1 MTKNCY
7 CLAMTVKLFLKE
19 MVLNMDSRKQKIVI
33 ALMVAM
39 FLAAFEG
46 TVVAIA
52 IPTIVKELNGFELVS
67 WVFSLYLLTSAV
79 STPIYGKLS
88 DLYGRKNILS
98 LGIMIFVIG
107 SFVCGLSQN
116 MFQLII
122 SRALQGLGAG
132 AIFTVTF
139 TIIGD
144 IFTFAERTKVQGW
157 LSTVWGIASLAGPFL
172 GGFLIDS
179 FSWHWIFFIN
189 IPFGILSILI
199 IQNNLD
205 ENIKKKKHKI
215 DYAGTL
221 TLSSAI
227 VVLLYGILA
236 GDQIWQV
243 NNIVLSVVL
252 TGVLLGVFYF
262 IEKNA
267 DEPIVPFEIFSRETN
282 VVSVMSFLVSVII
295 IVITVYMPIYI
306 QNILGF
312 NATIAGLAMAPMS
325 FAWLSTAFLLAKA
338 LPKYGERAVTG
349 FSALILLISCML
361 LTTLSAGTHLIQ
373 VLIYAAMLGFG
384 FGGVFNTLT
393 IMVQDSVGYEKRG
406 TAIAFNS
413 LIRTLAQTIGVSIFG
428 SILNVNIGKSSLSSG
443 LHIVF
448 VALVFIAVVCAGV
461 SFILP
466 SELKEEVKNKT

>member
-1 MTKNCY
+1 
-7 CLAMTVKLFLKE
+7 
-19 MVLNMDSRKQKIVI
+19 MDSRKQKIVI

-88 DLYGRKNILS
+88 DLYGRKNVLS
-98 LGIMIFVIG
+98 LGIFIFLVG
-107 SFVCGLSQN
+107 SFACGLSQN

-144 IFTFAERTKVQGW
+144 IFTFTERTKVQGW

-172 GGFLIDS
+172 GGFLIDH

-199 IQNNLD
+199 IQNNLN
-205 ENIKKKKHKI
+205 ENIEKKKHKI

-221 TLSSAI
+221 ALSSAI
-227 VVLLYGILA
+227 VVLLYAILA
-236 GDQIWQV
+236 GDHTWQV
-243 NNIVLSVVL
+243 DQILLSVVV
-252 TGVLLGVFYF
+252 TGILLGAFYF
-262 IEKNA
+262 IEKHA
-267 DEPIVPFEIFSRETN
+267 DEPIVPFEIFSKETN

-295 IVITVYMPIYI
+295 IVITVYLPIYI

-312 NATIAGLAMAPMS
+312 NATVSGLAMAPMS

-338 LPKYGERAVTG
+338 LPRYGERAVAG
-349 FSALILLISCML
+349 FSAIILLISCML
-361 LTTLSAGTHLIQ
+361 LTTLSTKTHLLQI
-373 VLIYAAMLGFG
+373 LIYTTLLGFG

-393 IMVQDSVGYEKRG
+393 IMVQDSVGYDKRG

-413 LIRTLAQTIGVSIFG
+413 LIRTLAQTNGVSIFG
-428 SILNVNIGKSSLSSG
+428 SILNMNVGRSSLSSG
-443 LHIVF
+443 LQIVF
-448 VALVFIAVVCAGV
+448 FALVGVAIICAGV
-461 SFILP
+461 SLVLP
-466 SELKEEVKNKT
+466 SGRKEGIENTVRK